1 MHVEYSKGSSVPA
14 TSLAA
19 VQVTDVLFAEPL
31 KYLLIVCGNTR
42 QELEDLQP
50 AISEAEACST
60 DGELVGVIVSL
71 VDGMVLCL
79 LQSTIFLIVSRCG
92 H

>member
-1 MHVEYSKGSSVPA
+1 MPSETDTHMLERDGS
-14 TSLAA
+14 TLLNSLVA
-19 VQVTDVLFAEPL
+19 VQVTELLFAERL

-60 DGELVGVIVSL
+60 DGEIVGVIVSL
-71 VDGMVLCL
+71 VDGVVLCL
-79 LQSTIFLIVSRCG
+79 V
-92 H
+92 